1 MLYKYDFYEKFFRA
15 VAKVA
20 SKVVRVIYEPK
31 IIKVLADP
39 VRREILRQLRD
50 EPQTQTQL
58 AGKLNLTKPS
68 MRHHLQLLRKAR
80 LIRIART
87 KVESHGILQKYYEP
101 TSNLFI
107 EDFEKTPP
115 YLQKYFLQFHIERL
129 RGMLSVFQ
137 LIGKKRGEPVKVTSD
152 ELKELAEEIATQ
164 MAKIGKKYEKTGATM
179 NRETLLITIYSE
191 ALKEVMTRSRWK
203 DFLI

>member
-1 MLYKYDFYEKFFRA
+1 MAR
-15 VAKVA
+15 
-20 SKVVRVIYEPK
+20 KVVRVIYKPK

-39 VRREILRQLRD
+39 VRREILRQLRH

-68 MRHHLQLLRKAR
+68 MKHHIQLLHKAR
-80 LIRIART
+80 LIRVVRT
-87 KVESHGILQKYYEP
+87 KVESHGIIQKFYEP

-115 YLQKYFLQFHIERL
+115 HLQKYFLQLHLERL
-129 RGMLSVFQ
+129 RGMLSVLQ
-137 LIGKKRGEPVKVTSD
+137 LIGKRHGEPIKITSD
-152 ELKELAEEIATQ
+152 QLKDLAEEVARQ
-164 MAKIGKKYEKTGATM
+164 MSTVGKRYEKTGATM

-191 ALKEVMTRSRWK
+191 TLKEVITIEKWK
-203 DFLI
+203 NFFADIFNSIPA